1 MKAKIL
7 TAYLKQIKWVQVLF
21 CAKNFHCSVAWKIT
35 PWGLNSKIQ
44 QNNSKSKKKKNER
57 FLKAFFKKVTPL
69 DFMSTEI

>member
-21 CAKNFHCSVAWKIT
+21 CAKNFHCSMAWKIT

-44 QNNSKSKKKKNER
+44 QNNSKSKKINER